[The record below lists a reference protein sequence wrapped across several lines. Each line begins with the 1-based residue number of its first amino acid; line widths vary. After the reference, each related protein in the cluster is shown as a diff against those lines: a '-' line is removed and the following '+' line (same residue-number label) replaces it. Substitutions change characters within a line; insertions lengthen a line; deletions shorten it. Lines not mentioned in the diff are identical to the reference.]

1 MAWIRLFFRDTSN
14 LPIFRVSTHMQP
26 REVNRG
32 VWGRVNLHCL
42 SSVDAHLEK
51 ENSGEKKKRKKK
63 GFPMLACSLARLLGN
78 ENKTRRLTTREPHA
92 RKKSLLFGREEK
104 KDTTFLSWAAPHQ

>member
-1 MAWIRLFFRDTSN
+1 VGEGKFTLSFVGRCPSRKGKLR
-14 LPIFRVSTHMQP
+14 
-26 REVNRG
+26 RE
-32 VWGRVNLHCL
+32 
-42 SSVDAHLEK
+42 
-51 ENSGEKKKRKKK
+51 EKKKKKK

-92 RKKSLLFGREEK
+92 RKKSLLFGREEE